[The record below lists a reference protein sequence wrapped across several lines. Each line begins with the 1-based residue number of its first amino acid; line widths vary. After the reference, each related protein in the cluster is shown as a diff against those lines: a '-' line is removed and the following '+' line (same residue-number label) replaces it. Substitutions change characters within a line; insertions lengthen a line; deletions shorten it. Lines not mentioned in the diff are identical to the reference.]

1 MLKPKALLISML
13 VVTAMFVL
21 YIAFGVNN
29 PETPPEQS
37 PGQLQN
43 DVTDL
48 NWQVPAFQAVDQINK
63 PVTLDTVKGQVWLT
77 HVLFTR
83 CPDICPP
90 MTANMAKVQQALTN
104 ENIPVKIISFTIDPE
119 HDTPEVLKTFGE
131 KYGVDFTNWH
141 FVSGYTFQDI
151 QQLVKQAFKGQVS
164 QVTSSDPNRVL
175 FNHPSQFYL
184 IDQTGKV
191 RKFYDGIKPDVKQ
204 ITADVKE
211 IVAEGK

>member
-1 MLKPKALLISML
+1 MKKQKAILIVMVLISA
-13 VVTAMFVL
+13 VFAL
-21 YIAFGVNN
+21 YFAFSSEEA
-29 PETPPEQS
+29 PSEQPQQQS
-37 PGQLQN
+37 QN

-48 NWQVPAFQAVDQINK
+48 NWSIPAFQAVDQTNK

-90 MTANMAKVQQALTN
+90 MTANMAKVQQALAK
-104 ENIPVKIISFTIDPE
+104 EKIPVKIVSFTIDPE
-119 HDTPEVLKTFGE
+119 HDKPEVLKTFGE
-131 KYGVDFTNWH
+131 KYGVDFANWH
-141 FVSGYTFQDI
+141 FVSGYSFDDI

-164 QVTSSDPNRVL
+164 QVSSSDPNRVL

-191 RKFYDGIKPDVKQ
+191 RKFYDGIKPDIKQ
-204 ITADVKE
+204 ITTDVKE
-211 IVAEGK
+211 IVAEAK